1 MKLRTAVCLLVTVCW
16 LAACGSSP
24 VANDLSQRESYE
36 IIAALREQGIE
47 ASSSKG
53 QGGRG
58 LYSVAVPSSEFGKAV
73 SILHSLGL
81 PAEHKASFSELVAQ
95 SSLLPSSR
103 SVEDLR
109 IDRARAAELEDL
121 LRGYPAVVKA
131 HAVVR
136 FQGTDAGASPSV
148 SIVVQRRAGGA
159 FPVAE
164 VSQLVARAV
173 PGIRSEDVV
182 VSVVDELQQ
191 PSSGQTKSAAVE
203 GSMVP
208 FLLYWRVAASDYN
221 GLALI
226 TIGLLLSVSLM
237 AGLAGYIFGQYNL
250 TRHAE
255 PRHFEPLDS
264 GPRMEQLSAPK
275 DQEND
280 GGRYE

>member
-1 MKLRTAVCLLVTVCW
+1 
-16 LAACGSSP
+16 
-24 VANDLSQRESYE
+24 
-36 IIAALREQGIE
+36 
-47 ASSSKG
+47 
-53 QGGRG
+53 
-58 LYSVAVPSSEFGKAV
+58 
-73 SILHSLGL
+73 
-81 PAEHKASFSELVAQ
+81 
-95 SSLLPSSR
+95 
-103 SVEDLR
+103 
-109 IDRARAAELEDL
+109 
-121 LRGYPAVVKA
+121 VVKA